1 MRKILKPWGY
11 EQILEKNK
19 KYVVKKL
26 FMKKNHRCSLQ
37 YHKVKLETVYV
48 LSGILKFQIGSKI
61 NNLKTKILRPG
72 DCVSIN
78 KKKIHRMHALKNT
91 YYLEAST
98 PDLDDVI
105 RIKDDFNR
113 I

>member
-48 LSGILKFQIGSKI
+48 LSGILKFQVGSKI

-78 KKKIHRMHALKNT
+78 KKKNT
-91 YYLEAST
+91 QNAC
-98 PDLDDVI
+98 
-105 RIKDDFNR
+105 IKKYILFRGFYTRFGWCYQNKR
-113 I
+113 RL